1 MQTVLSTLTAEAASS
16 RAAGGCASELER
28 RVDST
33 KDGFDGR
40 GAGGVLHLSDSVTLI
55 LGDCRELLPMKA
67 DIVLSDPPYGI
78 AYDTEQAKQEEKQQF
93 EAVYGDDEAFD
104 PAHLMDYPDVIL
116 WGVNNY
122 CNAIPPNV
130 GQWYFWD
137 KVTQNGQ
144 NVRISEGEFA
154 WHKRG
159 TKPRAFRHLWSG
171 AYRASESGIRSVH
184 PTQKPVVLMAWC
196 LAVAK
201 VEQGATV
208 LDPYMGSGATGVAC
222 VRSGR
227 KFIGIERDP
236 VHFETARQRI
246 SAALE
251 ECVFEFPKGQDG
263 GEQQQ
268 ALELEPRQTDNASDQ
283 RPAQ

>member
-1 MQTVLSTLTAEAASS
+1 
-16 RAAGGCASELER
+16 
-28 RVDST
+28 
-33 KDGFDGR
+33 
-40 GAGGVLHLSDSVTLI
+40 LI
-55 LGDCRELLPMKA
+55 HGNCRDVLPMKA

-93 EAVYGDDEAFD
+93 GAVYGDDEAFD
-104 PAHLMDYPDVIL
+104 PAHLMEYPDVIL

-137 KVTQNGQ
+137 KVVQNGQ
-144 NVRISEGEFA
+144 NVRIAEGEFA
-154 WHKRG
+154 WHKLG

-171 AYRASESGIRSVH
+171 AYRASESGVRSVH

-196 LAVAK
+196 LTVAK
-201 VEQGATV
+201 VAQSATV
-208 LDPYMGSGATGVAC
+208 LDPYMGSGTTGVAC

-236 VHFETARQRI
+236 QHFETAVRRI
-246 SAALE
+246 RAALE
-251 ECVFEFPKGQDG
+251 EGALPLAGGAEPV
-263 GEQQQ
+263 GEQLD
-268 ALELEPRQTDNASDQ
+268 AFATEPRNGSNKQIRD
-283 RPAQ
+283 